1 MKSLFVSLALAAA
14 VAAAPNMCFAQS
26 TTAPTAGKR
35 EAATM
40 VPAQAAL
47 WHGLDAKKVKAGY
60 AIRARLSKKI
70 VLEDGTEVPAG
81 SMLLGEVQ
89 NDDMQVA
96 GDSKLVLRFDK
107 AQIKGGKTIPIKATI
122 IGLFK
127 PLDEDA
133 NGYPIAPGDQV
144 SNYWTKQ
151 TLQVDQIN
159 VLPGVD
165 LHSRIASSNSG
176 VFVSTKKD
184 DMKLREGSEFL
195 LAIAP
200 AHSA

>member
-1 MKSLFVSLALAAA
+1 
-14 VAAAPNMCFAQS
+14 
-26 TTAPTAGKR
+26 
-35 EAATM
+35 M

-47 WHGLDAKKVKAGY
+47 WHGLDARKVSVGY
-60 AIRARLSKKI
+60 AIRARLSKK
-70 VLEDGTEVPAG
+70 VLLKDGAELPAG

-89 NDDMQVA
+89 NDDMNVE
-96 GDSKLVLRFDK
+96 GGSKLVLRFDK
-107 AQIKGGKTIPIKATI
+107 AQLKGGKTVPIKATI
-122 IGLFK
+122 IGLFR

-133 NGYPIAPGDQV
+133 NGYPIVPGDQV
-144 SNYWTKQ
+144 SNYWNKGV
-151 TLQVDQIN
+151 LQVDQIN
-159 VLPGVD
+159 VLPGVN

-176 VFVSTKKD
+176 VLVSTKKKE